1 MQPINTGD
9 YVAGID
15 VGGTNVRCAIA
26 LTDEPESL
34 LVHRIAPTPLE
45 GGPEAFLD
53 HVHREITECAR
64 ELGLPE
70 NEPAAVGCST
80 PGIVEAG
87 TGIVRLASNLYW
99 KDLPLAD
106 LLEARFGV
114 RAVVENDVRAAA
126 VAEQRHGAGHGTST
140 LVFFTVSTGV
150 SAGII
155 ADGNLLRGSHNAA
168 GELAYLI
175 PEPQYL
181 DEDWGPNGCLESNAG
196 GVGIAR
202 LWANGNGGPADP
214 TLATEVFRLAREG
227 NERAKRLVDRA
238 ADYLA
243 QAAVAIGTL
252 IDPEKIVLGGSIAMN
267 EPRIVERI
275 RNVTSRTLPCPP
287 DVVLASL
294 GGDAPLIGALTLAA
308 SLVQTVESI

>member
-1 MQPINTGD
+1 MQPQNSGAYI
-9 YVAGID
+9 AGID

-26 LTDEPESL
+26 RVDEPERL
-34 LVHRIAPTPLE
+34 LIHRVAPTPLA

-53 HVHREITECAR
+53 HVHREINECAR

-70 NEPAAVGCST
+70 DEPSAVGCST

-87 TGIVRLASNLYW
+87 TGVVRLASNLFW
-99 KDLPLAD
+99 KDLPLGS

-114 RAVVENDVRAAA
+114 QAVVENDVRAAA
-126 VAEQRHGAGHGTST
+126 VAEQRHGAGHGTSS

-155 ADGNLLRGSHNAA
+155 ADGRLLRGQHNAA
-168 GELAYLI
+168 GELAYQI
-175 PEPQYL
+175 PDPRHV
-181 DEDWGPNGCLESNAG
+181 DEDWGANGCLESNAG

-202 LWANGNGGPADP
+202 LWANGNGRPSDP
-214 TLATEVFRLAREG
+214 SLATEVFRLAREG
-227 NERAKRLVDRA
+227 NERAAGIVNRA

-252 IDPEKIVLGGSIAMN
+252 IDPEMIVLGGSIAMN
-267 EPRIVERI
+267 EPQIVERI
-275 RNVTSRTLPCPP
+275 RSVTARALPCPP

-308 SLVQTVESI
+308 SLVQHVESI